1 MKKQASA
8 ARQNDRGDS
17 PRTLAIDVGGTG
29 VKAMVLDRRGK
40 TLTDRVRIPTPKRA
54 TPKALIAVMRKLAKR
69 SGEFDRVAIG
79 FPGVVKDGV
88 VYSAANL
95 GKGWNGFGLQA
106 ELERRLERPVR
117 VANDADVQ
125 GLGCVTGRG
134 LEMVI
139 TLGTGFGSVLFADG
153 RRIHL
158 ELAHHPFHQGKTYED
173 ELGHRAL
180 AKKGKKK
187 WSRLLREAIGDLKQA
202 FNYDRLYIGGGN
214 SKFIGFKLPP
224 EVTIVSNMDGL
235 LGGIRLWEA
244 EKPSLRRAPRRRP
257 KSNSKK
263 SASKKIAPEM
273 TVAPPAP
280 TPRAAAE
287 TVSPTRI
294 MPPRTPPPAPPRKPA
309 AARLAPATAAAPPAG

>member
-1 MKKQASA
+1 MKKQAPTA
-8 ARQNDRGDS
+8 GQNDRGNR

-54 TPKALIAVMRKLAKR
+54 TPKALIAVIRKLAKR
-69 SGEFDRVAIG
+69 SGEFDRVAAG

-187 WSRLLREAIGDLKQA
+187 WNRLLREALGDLKQA

-224 EVTIVSNMDGL
+224 EVTIVGNMEGL
-235 LGGIRLWEA
+235 LGGIRLWER
-244 EKPSLRRAPRRRP
+244 EKPSPRRSAPRRRAPSAP
-257 KSNSKK
+257 KKTAPKK
-263 SASKKIAPEM
+263 TIAPQ
-273 TVAPPAP
+273 AP
-280 TPRAAAE
+280 TPQVTAQTE
-287 TVSPTRI
+287 
-294 MPPRTPPPAPPRKPA
+294 PRTIPARTMPPAPPRKPA
-309 AARLAPATAAAPPAG
+309 AARVAPVAAIASPTG

>member
-1 MKKQASA
+1 MKKQARTT
-8 ARQNDRGDS
+8 RQSDRGDS

-40 TLTDRVRIPTPKRA
+40 ALTDRVRIPTPKQA
-54 TPKALIAVMRKLAKR
+54 TPKALVAVIRKLAKR
-69 SGEFDRVAIG
+69 TGEFDRVSVG

-139 TLGTGFGSVLFADG
+139 TLGTGFGSVLFAGD

-173 ELGHRAL
+173 ELGHRAM

-187 WSRLLREAIGDLKQA
+187 WNKLLREAIGDLKQA
-202 FNYDRLYIGGGN
+202 FDYDRLYIGGGN
-214 SKFIGFKLPP
+214 SKFIAFKLPP
-224 EVTIVSNMDGL
+224 HVTTVSNMDGL
-235 LGGIRLWEA
+235 LGGIRLWA
-244 EKPSLRRAPRRRP
+244 GEKPSARSAPRRRAA
-257 KSNSKK
+257 
-263 SASKKIAPEM
+263 SASKKAAPKKTIAPQAP
-273 TVAPPAP
+273 TPQVAPP
-280 TPRAAAE
+280 TEPR
-287 TVSPTRI
+287 TVPART
-294 MPPRTPPPAPPRKPA
+294 MPPPLPRKPA
-309 AARLAPATAAAPPAG
+309 VARVAPVAAPVSPTG